1 MKYLLMFFMTA
12 LVTVEAAN
20 ASVYETSLF
29 TGTLA
34 FFLLMLIVII
44 VQFRRGSK
52 EREQL
57 EEKEKKITWLRQLH
71 AEKEQAHLETV
82 KELEK
87 ENLRLSHKI
96 EELERK
102 LQEGTKNQ
110 VVHKIEAL
118 QKKRHRAAKQFASEA

>member
-1 MKYLLMFFMTA
+1 MTA